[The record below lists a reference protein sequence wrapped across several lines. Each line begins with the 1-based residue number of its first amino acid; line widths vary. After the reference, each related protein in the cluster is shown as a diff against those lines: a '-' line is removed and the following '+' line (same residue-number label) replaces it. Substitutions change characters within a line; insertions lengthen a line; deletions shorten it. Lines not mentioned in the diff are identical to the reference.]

1 MRNYFSARVSPP
13 KLGGVAARSADGVV
27 PEPKRFKNAFSKCL
41 GFGTTPSVLR
51 TATPPNLGGDTLAE
65 KLRRVLIP
73 ALLLSLLLTVVIIA
87 QKKPE
92 ITVAPASVKF
102 GGLVMLNGTGFT
114 PDRPVLSHLLR
125 PNGTE
130 YNPLRLRANA
140 RGELVH
146 KIDTVMLD
154 IGTFEVWIEDE
165 DAKVVS
171 NRVKFNVVP

>member
-1 MRNYFSARVSPP
+1 LF
-13 KLGGVAARSADGVV
+13 
-27 PEPKRFKNAFSKCL
+27 
-41 GFGTTPSVLR
+41 
-51 TATPPNLGGDTLAE
+51 
-65 KLRRVLIP
+65 
-73 ALLLSLLLTVVIIA
+73 LTIVIVA

-92 ITVAPASVKF
+92 IAVSPARIKS

-130 YNPLRLRANA
+130 YNPLRLRSNA

-146 KIDTVMLD
+146 KIDSVMLD

-165 DAKVVS
+165 DAKVIS
-171 NRVKFNVVP
+171 NRVKFDVVP